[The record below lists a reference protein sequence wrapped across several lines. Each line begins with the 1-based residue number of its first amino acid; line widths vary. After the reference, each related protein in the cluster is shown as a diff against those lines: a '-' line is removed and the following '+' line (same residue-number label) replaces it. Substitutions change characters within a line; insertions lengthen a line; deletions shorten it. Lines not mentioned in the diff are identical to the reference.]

1 MPETELYV
9 VGEGHLQK
17 ELMKLKQNDKNL
29 GSNNVIKNI
38 IITNVKDD
46 YNNTN
51 KIIGELM
58 VVFEDKKLSTKLS
71 DTN

>member
-1 MPETELYV
+1 
-9 VGEGHLQK
+9 
-17 ELMKLKQNDKNL
+17 MKLKQNDKNL

-58 VVFEDKKLSTKLS
+58 VVFEDKNNQLNLVILIKLLS
-71 DTN
+71 N